1 VNRVKAFEMSYASSM
16 NFSWIENRRV
26 AGCRGPRTTS
36 DLAFLRSQG
45 IGALVRLAYEE
56 ETGMTKRKVEAEKID
71 DFYEPVRDFTAPSQ
85 EQIDRVLRF
94 MRDALDHGRPVAVSC
109 GAGIGRT
116 GTILGCYLV
125 SLGHTAEQAIQR
137 LRSSRP
143 GSVEVLEQRETI
155 IEFERR
161 FRKPIQ

>member
-1 VNRVKAFEMSYASSM
+1 M
-16 NFSWIENRRV
+16 NFSWIENGRV
-26 AGCRGPRTTS
+26 AGCRGPRSKS

-45 IGALVRLAYEE
+45 IRALVRLAYDE
-56 ETGMTKRKVEAEKID
+56 ETGMTKRRVEAERIE

-85 EQIDRVLRF
+85 EQIDRVLKF
-94 MRDALDHGRPVAVSC
+94 VQNALEQGKPVAVSC

-125 SLGHTAEQAIQR
+125 SLGHTAEQAIQQLR
-137 LRSSRP
+137 LARP
-143 GSVEVLEQRETI
+143 RSVEVLEQREAI

-161 FRKPIQ
+161 SHKRPIQ

>member
-1 VNRVKAFEMSYASSM
+1 MGSASFM
-16 NFSWIENRRV
+16 NFSWIENGRV
-26 AGCRGPRTTS
+26 AGCRGPRTSS

-56 ETGMTKRKVEAEKID
+56 ETGMTKRKVEAEEID

-85 EQIDRVLRF
+85 EQIDRVLKF
-94 MRDALDHGRPVAVSC
+94 MRNALDHGKPVAVSC

-125 SLGHTAEQAIQR
+125 SLGLTAEQAIQQLR
-137 LRSSRP
+137 LTRPRSA
-143 GSVEVLEQRETI
+143 EVLEQREAI
-155 IEFERR
+155 IEFEGR
-161 FRKPIQ
+161 FHKRAIQ

>member
-1 VNRVKAFEMSYASSM
+1 M
-16 NFSWIENRRV
+16 NFSWIENGRV
-26 AGCRGPRTTS
+26 AGCRGPRTSS

-56 ETGMTKRKVEAEKID
+56 ETGMTKRKVEAEEID

-85 EQIDRVLRF
+85 EQVDRVLKF
-94 MRDALDHGRPVAVSC
+94 MRNALNHGKPVAVSC

-125 SLGHTAEQAIQR
+125 SLGLTAEQAIQQLR
-137 LRSSRP
+137 LTRPRSA
-143 GSVEVLEQRETI
+143 EVLEQREAI
-155 IEFERR
+155 IEFEGR
-161 FRKPIQ
+161 FHKRAIQ

>member
-1 VNRVKAFEMSYASSM
+1 MSSASFM
-16 NFSWIENRRV
+16 NFSWIESGRV
-26 AGCRGPRTTS
+26 AGCRGPRTNS

-56 ETGMTKRKVEAEKID
+56 ETGMMKWKVEAEKIE

-85 EQIDRVLRF
+85 EQIDRVLKF
-94 MRDALDHGRPVAVSC
+94 MRNALRQGKPVAVSC

-125 SLGHTAEQAIQR
+125 SLGHTAEQAVQQ
-137 LRSSRP
+137 LRSTRP
-143 GSVEVLEQRETI
+143 RSVEVLEQREAI

-161 FRKPIQ
+161 FHDRLISPPDAS